1 MPKITKKTNFNKSI
15 YSNVSYSIRFQII
28 LQKSTQ
34 EILLI
39 FSLQNLVDV
48 YMLIEDNIGSESAFN
63 ERSNTVSSNL
73 IILLIYTLTSE
84 ILVL

>member
-1 MPKITKKTNFNKSI
+1 MSKITKKTNFNKSI

-39 FSLQNLVDV
+39 FSLQNLVDIH
-48 YMLIEDNIGSESAFN
+48 MLIKDNISSESGFN
-63 ERSNTVSSNL
+63 KKSNTVSSNL
-73 IILLIYTLTSE
+73 KILLIYTF
-84 ILVL
+84 IIYWKI

>member
-39 FSLQNLVDV
+39 FSLQNLVDIH
-48 YMLIEDNIGSESAFN
+48 MLIKDNISLESGFN
-63 ERSNTVSSNL
+63 KKSNTVSSNL
-73 IILLIYTLTSE
+73 KILLIYTL
-84 ILVL
+84 IIYWKI

>member
-39 FSLQNLVDV
+39 FSLQNLVDIH
-48 YMLIEDNIGSESAFN
+48 MLIKDNISSESGFN
-63 ERSNTVSSNL
+63 KKSNTVSSNL
-73 IILLIYTLTSE
+73 KILLIYTL
-84 ILVL
+84 IIYWKI

>member
-1 MPKITKKTNFNKSI
+1 MSKITKKTNFNKSI

-39 FSLQNLVDV
+39 FSLQNLVDIH
-48 YMLIEDNIGSESAFN
+48 MLIKDNISSESGFN
-63 ERSNTVSSNL
+63 KKSNTVSSNL
-73 IILLIYTLTSE
+73 KILLIYTL
-84 ILVL
+84 IIYWKI

>member
-39 FSLQNLVDV
+39 FSLQNLVDIH
-48 YMLIEDNIGSESAFN
+48 MLIKDNISSESGFN
-63 ERSNTVSSNL
+63 KKSNTVSSNL
-73 IILLIYTLTSE
+73 KILLIYTF
-84 ILVL
+84 IIYWKI